1 MMQTRTV
8 LKRLLRYTLED
19 RPTVI
24 KTVILLL
31 LATAAGVAGPYLIK
45 CFIDDHLV
53 PGNWAVLPL
62 VTLLLLYV
70 LANITASW
78 LGYQEILR
86 LNQIAQS
93 VVLKLR
99 QRLFVHL
106 LGMPL
111 QRFDHVPVGS
121 LISRVTNDTE
131 AVKDLFVGV
140 LGVYLK
146 NAVRIIGIFI
156 MMAFLNWH
164 LMLICLLFLPLVIM
178 LMMLYR
184 KMSTGIFH
192 RARELLAEINAR
204 LNETIQGVAVV
215 QLFNQERRFAKRFND
230 LAQEHFVTRKRT
242 MQMDALFLRPMV
254 DVLYLS
260 TLAGVLYYF
269 GLNHNL
275 VGIEVGVLYAF
286 LNYLEQFTE
295 PLIEMTQKMNLFQQ
309 STIAAGR
316 VFQWL
321 EEKPDDDQTQPGL
334 VLSSGALDFKQVSFY
349 YDKAKPVLKNINF
362 SIKAG
367 AFVGIVG
374 HSGSGKSTLV
384 QLMMRFYQ
392 PQQGEILFSGHT
404 LAQYCAREFSR
415 HVAFVQQDSFLF
427 SGSIYDNIDLGRNLP
442 TETIRW
448 AAETAG
454 IDAHIQ
460 ALSEGYNSLLTER
473 GSNLSAGQQ
482 QLIGL
487 ARALAGKPQLLIL
500 DEATANVDSSTEEKI
515 QHAMLK
521 LRGQM
526 TLVVIAH
533 RLSTVTHADE
543 ILVLHQGEIIQRG
556 QHQTLLALD
565 GLYGN
570 LYQLQ
575 FQSNVLLMDVALP
588 AEKKMR

>member
-1 MMQTRTV
+1 MQTRAV

-19 RPTVI
+19 VPTLV
-24 KTVILLL
+24 KTVALLL

-45 CFIDDHLV
+45 RFIDDHLV

-99 QRLFVHL
+99 QRLFSHL
-106 LGMPL
+106 LAMPL

-146 NAVRIIGIFI
+146 NTVRIIGIFI
-156 MMAFLNWH
+156 MMALLNWH
-164 LMLICLLFLPLVIM
+164 LMLICLLFLPLVIT

-184 KMSTGIFH
+184 KLSSGIFH
-192 RARELLAEINAR
+192 RARELLADINAR

-215 QLFNQERRFAKRFND
+215 QLFNQERRFAQRFNS

-242 MQMDALFLRPMV
+242 MQMDALLLRPMV

-269 GLNHNL
+269 GLNHSMA
-275 VGIEVGVLYAF
+275 GIEVGVLYAF

-321 EEKPDDDQTQPGL
+321 EEKPDDDQTQSGL
-334 VLSSGALDFKQVSFY
+334 IFSSGTLDFKQVSFS
-349 YDKAKPVLKNINF
+349 YDNNKPVLKNINF

-367 AFVGIVG
+367 TFVGIVG

-392 PQQGEILFSGHT
+392 PQQGEILFAGHP
-404 LAQYCAREFSR
+404 LAQYCAREFSQ

-442 TETIRW
+442 AETIRW

-460 ALSEGYNSLLTER
+460 ALPEAYNSLLTER

-482 QLIGL
+482 QLLSL

-500 DEATANVDSSTEEKI
+500 DEATANVDSATEEKI
-515 QHAMLK
+515 QIAMLK

-543 ILVLHQGEIIQRG
+543 ILVLHHGEIIQRG
-556 QHQTLLALD
+556 QHQTLLAVE
-565 GLYGN
+565 GLYKN

-575 FQSNVLLMDVALP
+575 FQSNVLLMDDVLP
-588 AEKKMR
+588 PEKKVW